1 MEKTLKFIR
10 KVENVDNWNDI
21 EIKEYQDNL
30 ADYGLDYNSYDDPDI
45 MWNDFLN
52 KVIEYNIKYIEHNSD
67 YIYIYIDTPGDMAF
81 DNGNEI
87 ISIYDDNNDK
97 VKVIEN
103 LEQLKNIICD

>member
-45 MWNDFLN
+45 MHNDF
-52 KVIEYNIKYIEHNSD
+52 
-67 YIYIYIDTPGDMAF
+67 
-81 DNGNEI
+81 
-87 ISIYDDNNDK
+87 
-97 VKVIEN
+97 
-103 LEQLKNIICD
+103 

>member
-52 KVIEYNIKYIEHNSD
+52 AVIDYDIKYIEDNSD
-67 YIYIYIDTPGDMAF
+67 YNYYYNDTECEHKFSNENEVISVID
-81 DNGNEI
+81 
-87 ISIYDDNNDK
+87 YYNNK
-97 VKVIEN
+97 VKVIDE
-103 LEQLKNIICD
+103 LEEIINIECN